1 MLSINGIIQI
11 LLPLLY
17 GSLVVCGLLSFF
29 RNAVTEKLLYRLT
42 IGVALIHAVYI
53 GTYTVQHGHCL
64 LTTAS
69 EIFSLIA
76 FTLMTTYIIVELRPV
91 GSKAGTGLMVMIV
104 AFLFQLFSSLVTRG
118 VNVAS
123 INPIFLDP
131 TFNIHVATI
140 VFGYAALTLSTIYGS
155 LYLLLYRAMK
165 RNQFGAIFQ
174 QLPSLSRL
182 EKYGVRSLLA
192 GFVFLSISI
201 VFGLILIRRSF
212 SPIDAQ
218 QYLTD
223 PKTIATLLIWFVF
236 GITLLLHKLMHIEGR
251 KIVVIWMAGYALTLV
266 SSTIINAFGTE
277 YHHFL

>member
-1 MLSINGIIQI
+1 MLSVNGIIQI
-11 LLPLLY
+11 ALPILY
-17 GSLVVCGLLSFF
+17 GSLVVCGLLAFF
-29 RNAVTEKLLYRLT
+29 KNAVTEKILYRLT
-42 IGVALIHAVYI
+42 IAVALIHVAYI
-53 GTYTVQHGHCL
+53 GSYTVQTGHCL

-69 EIFSLIA
+69 EIFSLIS
-76 FTLMTTYIIVELRPV
+76 FTMMTTYIIVELRPV
-91 GSKAGTGLMVMIV
+91 GSKAGTGLMVMLV
-104 AFLFQLFSSLVTRG
+104 AFVFQLFSSLVTKG

-131 TFNIHVATI
+131 AFNVHVATI

-165 RNQFGAIFQ
+165 RNQFGAVFQ

-182 EKYGVRSLLA
+182 EKYGIRTLAA

-201 VFGLILIRRSF
+201 AFGLILIRRSF
-212 SPIDAQ
+212 SPEEAQ
-218 QYLTD
+218 SYLTD
-223 PKTIATLLIWFVF
+223 PKTIATILIWFVF
-236 GITLLLHKLMHIEGR
+236 GATLLVRKLMHVEGR
-251 KIVVIWMAGYALTLV
+251 KIVVLWMAGYALTLV